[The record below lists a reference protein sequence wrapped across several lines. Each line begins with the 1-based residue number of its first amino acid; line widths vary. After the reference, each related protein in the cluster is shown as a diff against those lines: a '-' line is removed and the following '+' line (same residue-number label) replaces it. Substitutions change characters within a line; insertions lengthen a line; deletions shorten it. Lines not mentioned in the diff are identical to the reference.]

1 MNKIFKNK
9 TAIVLFAGPA
19 VILFTV
25 VLFIPICMSIY
36 YSFCDYST
44 ATRAYTFIGLKNY
57 TDLMKDQTMRTA
69 LKNSLFFLV
78 FSCVSQLIMGL
89 LLAGLLTNI
98 KKGRNFFKNVIYLP
112 CVLSSAALGLL
123 WMFIFSEKLG
133 INNLLKEIGIKGP
146 LWMSDINGFIIL
158 PMWVIAFVALWQY
171 VGQSMMLYMAQISG
185 ISQSLYEASYIDG
198 ATKVKAFRY
207 ITLPMWVI
215 AFVALWQY
223 VGQSMMLY
231 MAQISGINKSLYEA
245 SYIDGATKKQ
255 AFRYITL
262 PLVKPMIGTAMSLNA
277 IGSLK
282 FFDLIYSMLGD
293 KTENL
298 KMDVLATYLYRTG
311 FSSKGGNHYGRASA
325 IGVILVALCLIA
337 TAVINK
343 IFKTENYEM

>member
-1 MNKIFKNK
+1 MDKLLKNK
-9 TAIVLFAGPA
+9 TAIIVFVAPA
-19 VILFTV
+19 LILFTA
-25 VLFIPICMSIY
+25 VLFVPIGTSFY
-36 YSFCDYST
+36 YALCDYDK
-44 ATRAYTFIGLKNY
+44 ATRSYSFIGLGNFSKM
-57 TDLMKDQTMRTA
+57 LKDPIMRIA
-69 LKNSLFFLV
+69 LKNSLFFLL
-78 FSCVSQLIMGL
+78 FSCISQLIMGL

-98 KKGRNFFKNVIYLP
+98 KKGRNFFKNVIYMP

-123 WMFIFSEKLG
+123 WAFLFHAKVG
-133 INNLLKEIGIKGP
+133 INNLLANFGIKGP
-146 LWMSDINGFIIL
+146 GWLFETSGF
-158 PMWVIAFVALWQY
+158 
-171 VGQSMMLYMAQISG
+171 
-185 ISQSLYEASYIDG
+185 
-198 ATKVKAFRY
+198 

-231 MAQISGINKSLYEA
+231 MAQISGISKSLYEA
-245 SYIDGATKKQ
+245 SYIDGATKVK

-262 PLVKPMIGTAMSLNA
+262 PLIKPMVGTAMSLNA

-311 FSSKGGNHYGRASA
+311 FSSKGGNHYGYASA
-325 IGVILVALCLIA
+325 IGVVLVVLCLIA